1 MYVANQN
8 TAIFKQN
15 HQVRLLVLA
24 FTTIYSIFLSLFVL
38 FAYGRFPVWPV
49 LEGGWNFSLLNLSLD
64 VIVWDILIQKC
75 PTKIHD
81 VSFCRSLEGNQI
93 EELPAGVFSNNNELL
108 NLWVGRLKVHSR
120 PTYFYCHILLQI
132 LVNSK
137 ILKYYRTRLMSP
149 ATIVLREEPY
159 LLVHFLE
166 YHNIYLSATGE
177 GSTAWIG
184 IFRKPRLRW
193 QRGRGKKEKM

>member
-1 MYVANQN
+1 MWWFE
-8 TAIFKQN
+8 TF
-15 HQVRLLVLA
+15 
-24 FTTIYSIFLSLFVL
+24 
-38 FAYGRFPVWPV
+38 
-49 LEGGWNFSLLNLSLD
+49 
-64 VIVWDILIQKC
+64 LIQKC

-108 NLWVGRLKVHSR
+108 NLWVGRLKVHSL

-137 ILKYYRTRLMSP
+137 ILKYYHTLLTSP
-149 ATIVLREEPY
+149 VKIVLREEPY

-166 YHNIYLSATGE
+166 YHNIYFSATGE
-177 GSTAWIG
+177 GSTALIG
-184 IFRKPRLRW
+184 TFSKPRLRW
-193 QRGRGKKEKM
+193 QWGRGKKKKRCNEQNNSSTRAL